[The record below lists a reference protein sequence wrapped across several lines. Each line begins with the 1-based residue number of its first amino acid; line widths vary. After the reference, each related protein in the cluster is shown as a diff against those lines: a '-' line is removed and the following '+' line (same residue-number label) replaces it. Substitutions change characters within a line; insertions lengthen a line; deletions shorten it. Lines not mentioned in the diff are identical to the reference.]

1 MTKEQFLNLY
11 KAFSLLGAIKTPSMS
26 DDACSDVREAN
37 DMIWSVLCGC
47 KKGSISDYA
56 AEIGVTDEDLDAAY
70 ESLKS

>member
-1 MTKEQFLNLY
+1 MNIRAAKLRGVQ
-11 KAFSLLGAIKTPSMS
+11 AA
-26 DDACSDVREAN
+26 AEAN
-37 DMIWSVLCGC
+37 NMIWSVLCGC